1 MQSSLA
7 GWEAQSK
14 KMLHYCCHIS
24 NSKYFAEVHK
34 QCTSLRCCSFP
45 YNEEIHHQKGKFSA
59 QHSDVN
65 SLISLKEVL
74 SFIFE
79 SHTVSVWMNLPLKHL
94 NLAGGDDYVGPSFPL
109 PVNNKSEG
117 REASCLRTFC
127 SWYVPTSASH

>member
-34 QCTSLRCCSFP
+34 QCTSFRCCSFP

-65 SLISLKEVL
+65 SLISLKEVI

-79 SHTVSVWMNLPLKHL
+79 SHTVTV
-94 NLAGGDDYVGPSFPL
+94 
-109 PVNNKSEG
+109 
-117 REASCLRTFC
+117 
-127 SWYVPTSASH
+127 